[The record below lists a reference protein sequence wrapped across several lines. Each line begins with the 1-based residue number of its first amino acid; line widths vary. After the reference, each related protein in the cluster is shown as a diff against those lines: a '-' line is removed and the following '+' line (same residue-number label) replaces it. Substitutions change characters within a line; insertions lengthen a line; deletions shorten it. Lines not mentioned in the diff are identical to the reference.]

1 MIITNKLNLPTPFV
15 RMAESDYKYAE
26 KRYSITTLLKPTRE
40 ILLCR
45 RHDHE
50 IEQDCSEMI
59 WALFGQAVHSI
70 LQKASDGKTEFAE
83 ERLEYT
89 LENGYTISG
98 IIDLYDMA
106 KEEVVDYKTASTW
119 KVVFNDFKDWEKQG
133 LGYAWLLQK
142 NGLPCKT
149 VKFYG
154 ILKDHSIAEAKRKA
168 DYPKLPVVEV
178 PFKFDSIDEIDK
190 YLREKV
196 EELIKCESIPDNELP
211 LCSEEDRWRSPN
223 KYAVM
228 KKGRKSALRLLDT
241 QEEAEEWQKANGG
254 DSIEVRA
261 GVDKKCVDYCR
272 CKDYCKYYLEN
283 VKELEEETK

>member
-1 MIITNKLNLPTPFV
+1 MKITNKMNLPMPFV
-15 RMAESDYKYAE
+15 RMAESDYKYTE

-50 IEQDCSEMI
+50 VEQDCSEMI
-59 WALFGQAVHSI
+59 WALFGQAVHHI
-70 LQKASDGKTEFAE
+70 LQQASDGKTEFAE

-154 ILKDHSIAEAKRKA
+154 ILKDHSKSEAKRKA

-178 PFKFDSIDEIDK
+178 PFRFDSIEEIDK

-196 EELIKCESIPDNELP
+196 DELIKCESIPDDELP

-241 QEEAEEWQKANGG
+241 QEEAEEWQKVNGG
-254 DSIEVRA
+254 DSIEVRP
-261 GVDKKCVDYCR
+261 GLDKKCIDYCS
-272 CKDYCKYYLEN
+272 CKNYCKYYLEN
-283 VKELEEETK
+283 VKEEETE